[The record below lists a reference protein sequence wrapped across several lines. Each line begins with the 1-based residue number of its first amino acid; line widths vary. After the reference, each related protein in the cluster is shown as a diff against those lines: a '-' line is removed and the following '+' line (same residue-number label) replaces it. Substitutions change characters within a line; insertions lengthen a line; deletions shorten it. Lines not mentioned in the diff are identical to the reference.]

1 MAGRMSRQAIFLKD
15 LLNEAN
21 NNKRQQKFRYANTDQ
36 INAISELVMNILK
49 GNVRQGR
56 TMLSRLKLQTRHL
69 RKIASLQNSMKTR
82 RQFMMH
88 QLGGGVWQ
96 ELKHCYYCAKKQ
108 YRY

>member
-1 MAGRMSRQAIFLKD
+1 MSWQAIFSNNV
-15 LLNEAN
+15 LNEAN
-21 NNKRQQKFRYANTDQ
+21 NNKCQQKFRYANTDQ
-36 INAISELVMNILK
+36 INAICELVKNFLK

-69 RKIASLQNSMKTR
+69 RMISSPRNSMKTR

-96 ELKHCYYCAKKQ
+96 ELKRCYYCAKKQ
-108 YRY
+108 YWY